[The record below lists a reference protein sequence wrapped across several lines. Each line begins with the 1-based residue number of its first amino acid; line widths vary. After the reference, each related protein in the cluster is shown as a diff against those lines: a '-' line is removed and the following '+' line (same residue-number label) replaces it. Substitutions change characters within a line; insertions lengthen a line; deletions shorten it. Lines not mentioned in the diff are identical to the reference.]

1 MIRVEID
8 AAALAE
14 AVEAQEFYAAQRPGL
29 GDEFAAEL
37 DKAVARIAAYPT
49 VWPPFSARTR
59 RYLMDRFPYSVV
71 YRLNADTARVI
82 AVFHQHRRP
91 DYWRARLP

>member
-1 MIRVEID
+1 MIPVEID

-37 DKAVARIAAYPT
+37 DKAMVRIAAYPM
-49 VWPPFSARTR
+49 VWPPFSERTR

-71 YRLNADTARVI
+71 YLVSAEAARVVAI
-82 AVFHQHRRP
+82 FHQHRRP
-91 DYWRARLP
+91 EYWRSRLP

>member
-1 MIRVEID
+1 MILLEID

-37 DKAVARIAAYPT
+37 DKAMMRIAAYPT
-49 VWPPFSARTR
+49 VWPPFSGRTR

-71 YRLNADTARVI
+71 YQLNGETARVV

-91 DYWRARLP
+91 GVWRSRLP

>member
-1 MIRVEID
+1 MIHIEID
-8 AAALAE
+8 PAALAE
-14 AVEAQEFYAAQRPGL
+14 AAEAQEFYAAQRLGL
-29 GDEFAAEL
+29 GDEFAAQL
-37 DKAVARIAAYPT
+37 DKAVARIAAYPM

-71 YRLNADTARVI
+71 YRLSGDTARVV

-91 DYWRARLP
+91 DYWRSRLP

>member
-1 MIRVEID
+1 VIPVEID

-37 DKAVARIAAYPT
+37 DKAMARIAAYPT
-49 VWPPFSARTR
+49 VWPPFSDRTR

-71 YRLNADTARVI
+71 YRLSGETARVV

-91 DYWRARLP
+91 EYWRSRLP

>member
-1 MIRVEID
+1 MILVEID

-14 AVEAQEFYAAQRPGL
+14 AIEAQEFYAAQRPGL
-29 GDEFAAEL
+29 GDEFALEL
-37 DKAVARIAAYPT
+37 DKAMLRIAAYPA
-49 VWPPFSARTR
+49 VWPPFSNRTR

-71 YRLNADTARVI
+71 YRVSGEVARVV

-91 DYWRARLP
+91 EFWRSRLP

>member
-1 MIRVEID
+1 MIPVEID
-8 AAALAE
+8 AVALAE
-14 AVEAQEFYAAQRPGL
+14 AVEAQAFYAAQRPGL

-37 DKAVARIAAYPT
+37 DKAILRIAAYPM
-49 VWPPFSARTR
+49 VWPPFSDRTR

-71 YRLNADTARVI
+71 YRLSGQVARVV

-91 DYWRARLP
+91 DYWRSRSP